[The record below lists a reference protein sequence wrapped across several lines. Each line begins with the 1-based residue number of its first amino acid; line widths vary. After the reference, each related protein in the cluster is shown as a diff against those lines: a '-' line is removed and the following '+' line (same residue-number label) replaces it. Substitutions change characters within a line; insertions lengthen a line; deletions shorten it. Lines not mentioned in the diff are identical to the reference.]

1 MVAIPITDGTIEQ
14 IDGRYVLRFER
25 RLPHP
30 RQKVWE
36 AITRPER
43 LREWLLNQ
51 GDIELDL
58 VEGGKFVVRTT
69 GPRELVDAII
79 AEAGEEA
86 LVQHHTVL
94 HVEPPAVFEHTFGGS
109 PDSVVRWELRDDGDA
124 CRLTLIHTEPPGF
137 PAGDAPRDLAG
148 WHSLLELIEQ
158 ALDGNPGTWR
168 RERWQDL
175 RAQYAAKGAPS

>member
-94 HVEPPAVFEHTFGGS
+94 HVEPPS
-109 PDSVVRWELRDDGDA
+109 
-124 CRLTLIHTEPPGF
+124 
-137 PAGDAPRDLAG
+137 
-148 WHSLLELIEQ
+148 
-158 ALDGNPGTWR
+158 
-168 RERWQDL
+168 
-175 RAQYAAKGAPS
+175 